1 MTVTTETRIETGNG
15 QRYLDELCRQLDA
28 RSHAKPELGV
38 QVSWTDAEGSVDF
51 GWSRCAIRARGSSL
65 EVRAEAADEDA
76 LRQVRELITRHLE
89 KLASS
94 NELPLTWHQDG
105 APVSSDSHVER
116 RDAMRGFHR
125 RMRH

>member
-1 MTVTTETRIETGNG
+1 MTLTAETRIETGNAD
-15 QRYLDELCRQLDA
+15 RYLDELCRQLDA

-38 QVSWTDAEGSVDF
+38 RVSWTDTEGSIDF
-51 GWSRCAIRARGSSL
+51 GWGRCAIRARETSL
-65 EVRAEAADEDA
+65 HIRAEATDRDA

-94 NELPLTWHQDG
+94 NEHPLTWQEDG
-105 APVSSDSHVER
+105 APVSDSHIES
-116 RDAMRGFHR
+116 RDAMRSFHR